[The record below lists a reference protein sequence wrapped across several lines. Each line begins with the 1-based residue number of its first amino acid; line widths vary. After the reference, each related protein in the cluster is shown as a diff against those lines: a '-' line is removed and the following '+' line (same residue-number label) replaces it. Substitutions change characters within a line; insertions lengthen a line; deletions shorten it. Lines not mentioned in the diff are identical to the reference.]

1 MSLTRRAFLFAC
13 LTVLLAI
20 VGLWSDDATI
30 GRLWQVPA
38 TLLLSGLAVESFL
51 NRSLRVEAAMR
62 GGLRARL
69 GRPIDVVLSWRS
81 ARPATLRFMAAAP
94 AGFEVTPAAHT
105 LRTGPDGAELR
116 LPALPVRLGRAPWPA
131 LRGRAL
137 GVLGLAWWNRRFEV
151 AGETAVEPDMLRS
164 GRGRAAVAKRGILQ
178 RSIAG
183 AGAEVNE
190 LREYRRGDPL
200 RSIDWKASA
209 RLGRWISRDFVTEQ
223 HLEIVLVLD
232 TGRTSGIAIDR
243 LTRLGHYVNAA
254 CRFGQYAVE
263 NEDRV
268 GLVTFADRPLIALA
282 PDHGQRAAMR
292 LRARLA
298 EQAPVARESNPL
310 PAAARVLSLCRQR
323 ALVVLML
330 DLDDTGSEGQL
341 GQAVRLLRPKHL
353 PVVCGLIS
361 PELGALRE
369 REARRWLD
377 PYVSLAAAEQVA
389 RVRANCAALRQL
401 GAPVVLAPP
410 GQFEDAVL
418 ETYDRMRARRRV

>member
-1 MSLTRRAFLFAC
+1 MSLTRRAFLFAS

-20 VGLWSDDATI
+20 VGLWSADATVA
-30 GRLWQVPA
+30 RLWQVPA
-38 TLLLSGLAVESFL
+38 ALLLLGLAVESFL
-51 NRSLRVEAAMR
+51 NRSLQVEAAMP
-62 GGLRARL
+62 GTLRALL
-69 GRPIDVVLSWRS
+69 GRPLDIVLRWRS

-94 AGFEVTPAAHT
+94 AGFEVAAVAHT
-105 LRTGPDGAELR
+105 LRAGPQGAELR
-116 LPALPVRLGRAPWPA
+116 LPALPVRLGRAPWPS

-137 GVLGLAWWNRRFEV
+137 GVLGLAWWNRTFIV
-151 AGETAVEPDMLRS
+151 AGEATIEPDMLQG
-164 GRGRAAVAKRGILQ
+164 GRGQASLARRGIAR

-183 AGAEVNE
+183 GGAEVHE

-209 RLGRWISRDFVTEQ
+209 RLGRWIARDCVAEQ
-223 HLEIVLVLD
+223 HLEIMLVLD

-254 CRFGQYAVE
+254 CRFAQHATL

-282 PDHGQRAAMR
+282 PDHGQRAAVR

-298 EQAPVARESNPL
+298 DAAPVGRESNLL
-310 PAAARVLSLCRQR
+310 PAAARVLSLCKQR

-353 PVVCGLIS
+353 PVVCGLLS
-361 PELGALRE
+361 PELGALRD

-377 PYVSLAAAEQVA
+377 PYVSLAAAEQIG
-389 RVRANCAALRQL
+389 RIRANSTALRQL

-410 GQFEDAVL
+410 SRFEDVVL
-418 ETYDRMRARRRV
+418 DTYDQMRARRRV

>member
-1 MSLTRRAFLFAC
+1 MLGGGRGDPAVMRRGVTRRA
-13 LTVLLAI
+13 
-20 VGLWSDDATI
+20 
-30 GRLWQVPA
+30 
-38 TLLLSGLAVESFL
+38 
-51 NRSLRVEAAMR
+51 
-62 GGLRARL
+62 
-69 GRPIDVVLSWRS
+69 
-81 ARPATLRFMAAAP
+81 
-94 AGFEVTPAAHT
+94 
-105 LRTGPDGAELR
+105 
-116 LPALPVRLGRAPWPA
+116 
-131 LRGRAL
+131 
-137 GVLGLAWWNRRFEV
+137 
-151 AGETAVEPDMLRS
+151 
-164 GRGRAAVAKRGILQ
+164 
-178 RSIAG
+178 IAG
-183 AGAEVNE
+183 AGAEVHE

-209 RLGRWISRDFVTEQ
+209 RLSRWIARDFVAEQ

-254 CRFGQYAVE
+254 CRFAQHAIE

-282 PDHGQRAAMR
+282 PDHGQRAAVR

-298 EQAPVARESNPL
+298 DAAPTAHESNLL
-310 PAAARVLSLCRQR
+310 PAAARVLALCKQR

-353 PVVCGLIS
+353 PVVCGLLN
-361 PELGALRE
+361 PELGVLRA

-377 PYVSLAAAEQVA
+377 PYVSLAAVEQIG
-389 RVRANCAALRQL
+389 RIRANSAALRQL

-410 GQFEDAVL
+410 SQFEDAVL
-418 ETYDRMRARRRV
+418 ATYDQMRARRRV